1 MKVNNISNN
10 TSFGRLK
17 INIDKNVLNSPSV
30 KKELA
35 QIKKIFTENGFSRK
49 RNVNV
54 ILEHEN
60 GRGFFGIIES
70 KKQGIPE
77 NPDYRHFI
85 SSKKKDI
92 KSFGEWLNAWDYSY
106 SPNGLR
112 EWAEIRR
119 RAAESLK
126 KHFHI
131 VSIWRI

>member
-10 TSFGRLK
+10 ISFGRLK
-17 INIDKNVLNSPSV
+17 INIDKSVLNSVSV

-35 QIKKIFTENGFSRK
+35 QIKKIFTENGFSKK

-60 GRGFFGIIES
+60 ERGFFGIIES

-92 KSFGEWLNAWDYSY
+92 KDFGEWLNEWNYRY
-106 SPNGLR
+106 SPKGLI
-112 EWAEIRR
+112 EWAEIKR

-126 KHFHI
+126 KHLHI
-131 VSIWRI
+131 VSFWRV